1 MTPTARTLKVL
12 KAAGWLCGKVESWN
26 PWCKMRH
33 DLYGMFDYL
42 ALKPGELVGV
52 QITSGSN
59 HAARIKKL
67 LANPALSMWLS
78 TGQRAEV
85 RSWSKRGGRWVER
98 VTDMGELV
106 SQTKLSA

>member
-12 KAAGWLCGKVESWN
+12 KAEGWHCAKVEAWN

-42 ALKPGELVGV
+42 ALRPGKIVGV

-59 HAARIKKL
+59 HAARVKKL
-67 LANPALSMWLS
+67 AASDLLPIWLS
-78 TGQRAEV
+78 TGQGAQV
-85 RSWSKRGGRWVER
+85 RSWTKSKRTGKWAER
-98 VTDMGELV
+98 ITEMELE
-106 SQTKLSA
+106 